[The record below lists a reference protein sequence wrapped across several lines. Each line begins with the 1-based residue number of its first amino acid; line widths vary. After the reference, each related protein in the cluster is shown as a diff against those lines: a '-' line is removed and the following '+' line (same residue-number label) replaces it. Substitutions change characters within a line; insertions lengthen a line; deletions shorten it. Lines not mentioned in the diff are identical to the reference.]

1 MDDDIVML
9 KPGDRCPLCG
19 QPIET
24 DDEDALLALTLMRE
38 YLDIAEVAGAAIS
51 RMRRAWDETPQNG
64 EAET

>member
-24 DDEDALLALTLMRE
+24 ANENALRMLTLMRE
-38 YLDIAEVAGAAIS
+38 YLDFSEVAGAVIS
-51 RMRRAWDETPQNG
+51 QLRRAWDETPQDG